1 MPRAHIELDK
11 RAVIAPV
18 RRRTFGAF
26 VEHLGRCVYT
36 GLYEPG
42 HPTANEDGFRMDVVE
57 LVQELGTTTVRYP
70 GGNFVSGFRWED
82 SVGPRDK
89 RPVRRD
95 LAWHSLES
103 NQVGLDEFARWLKL
117 TGAELMLA
125 VNLGTRGILPALD
138 LLEYANH
145 PSGTALSDLRIANGT
160 PEPHNVRMWCLGNE
174 MDGSWQQGF
183 MTADDYGR
191 IAARTAAAMR
201 MADRNL
207 ELAVCGS
214 SDSSLATFGDW
225 ERTVL
230 EHSYEYVQLRLV
242 PRVLPG
248 AGR

>member
-1 MPRAHIELDK
+1 
-11 RAVIAPV
+11 
-18 RRRTFGAF
+18 
-26 VEHLGRCVYT
+26 
-36 GLYEPG
+36 
-42 HPTANEDGFRMDVVE
+42 MDVVE

-95 LAWHSLES
+95 LAWHSLEP

-160 PEPHNVRMWCLGNE
+160 ARHGEAPVIDAVATVDDGRAAVFLVNRDLTETARVTIDVRSLGSTEITEAVTLANADIYAKNTLADQE
-174 MDGSWQQGF
+174 RVKPAANASAALTGGALTIELPPVSW
-183 MTADDYGR
+183 TA
-191 IAARTAAAMR
+191 ATAAA
-201 MADRNL
+201 L
-207 ELAVCGS
+207 C
-214 SDSSLATFGDW
+214 
-225 ERTVL
+225 
-230 EHSYEYVQLRLV
+230 
-242 PRVLPG
+242 
-248 AGR
+248 